1 MKRNVISL
9 LGAVGMLAG
18 LASCSGGTSS
28 AQSSGNVINI
38 WCWNNEF
45 QSRFNKYYP
54 EVEKVDGDTT
64 TLKNGKTVKFTIH
77 PNDNN
82 GYQNALDAALKKQ
95 DTAKADDKIDI
106 FLMEA
111 DYALKYVNADYTMD
125 VKDLGITDSDTA
137 QMYDYTKTIATS
149 SDGKLKGLSWQATPG
164 LYAFRTDY
172 AKKIWGDAYP
182 ADPEPADSAEVKAT
196 KTQAQADFVQ
206 SKMSDWTKFNEVAAA
221 AKAKDVKIVSGFDD
235 TYRTYS
241 NNATKPW
248 VDSNDTV
255 TIDPEIKKW
264 IKNTKEYATNGYCG
278 TSKLWDDNW
287 AKDQGPTGSVLGFF
301 YSTWGINFTLA
312 GNSLAD
318 SKGEQKLGN
327 GLFGKYRVCQ
337 GPASY
342 YWGGTWI
349 SAAKGT
355 DNVDDIKDIMLKLT
369 CDKAIAKKI
378 TQDTQDY
385 TNNKAAMNE
394 IANDKTFG
402 SDFLGGQNHIKLFTN
417 AAANIK
423 LAAMSPYDQTC
434 NEQLQNAMRDYFT
447 GTTADYAAAY
457 ESFKAKVKEKHPDLK
472 FNDTANSTL

>member
-18 LASCSGGTSS
+18 LASCSGGDDGS
-28 AQSSGNVINI
+28 NIINI

-45 QSRFNKYYP
+45 QSRFNAYYP
-54 EVEKVDGDTT
+54 EVDKVDGNTT
-64 TLKNGKTVKFTIH
+64 TLKNGKTVNFIIH

-82 GYQNALDAALKKQ
+82 GYQTPLDAALKKQ
-95 DTAKADDKIDI
+95 STAAAKDKIDI
-106 FLMEA
+106 FLIEA
-111 DYALKYVNADYTMD
+111 DYALKYVNTDNTMD
-125 VKDLGITDSDTA
+125 VKELGITDSDTA

-149 SDGKLKGLSWQATPG
+149 SSGALKGLSWQATPG
-164 LYAFRTDY
+164 LYAFRSDY
-172 AKKIWGDAYP
+172 AAQIWADYP
-182 ADPEPADSAEVKAT
+182 ADPLESDSAEVKAQ
-196 KTQAQADFVQ
+196 KTQAQSDFVQ
-206 SKMSDWTKFNEVAAA
+206 AKMSNWSKFNEVAAS
-221 AKAKDVKIVSGFDD
+221 AKEKGIKIVSGYDD

-241 NNATKPW
+241 NNAKNPW
-248 VDSNDTV
+248 VDSSDKV
-255 TIDPEIKKW
+255 TIDPEIKNW
-264 IKNTKEYATNGYCG
+264 IKNTKDYATKGYCG

-312 GNSLAD
+312 GNSLANAD
-318 SKGEQKLGN
+318 GEQTLGN
-327 GLFGKYRVCQ
+327 GLYGKYRVCQ

-349 SAAKGT
+349 CAAKGT
-355 DNVDDIKDIMLKLT
+355 DNKDDVKDIMLKLT

-378 TQDTQDY
+378 TTDTQDY

-402 SDFLGGQNHIKLFTN
+402 SSFLGGQNHIKLFTS

-423 LAAMSPYDQTC
+423 LAAMSAYDQAC
-434 NEQLQNAMRDYFT
+434 NEQLQNAMRDYFA
-447 GTTADYAAAY
+447 GTVDYAAAY
-457 ESFKAKVKEKHPDLK
+457 AALKTKVLEKHPEVT
-472 FNDTANSTL
+472 FNDTANGTL